1 MYGQSDL
8 PELQKELEKA
18 EELARKDGNSLVH
31 ESVTEEEISKI
42 MHPEEGMFTDFD
54 NLSDPSVEG
63 F

>member
-1 MYGQSDL
+1 M
-8 PELQKELEKA
+8 
-18 EELARKDGNSLVH
+18 SLVKKL
-31 ESVTEEEISKI
+31 TAGEEISKI